1 MVSGMRGRSAAEI
14 LALPVRL
21 RGIHLG
27 RPTEVLLHADV
38 DRVLGFE
45 VLCGDGAR
53 RFMPFSVARIEVD
66 EITLASALTL
76 IDELDAGFYRRHAR
90 RLSDLPYD
98 EPWIDER
105 GRVLSR
111 ATPA

>member
-1 MVSGMRGRSAAEI
+1 MRGRSAAEV

-27 RPTEVLLHADV
+27 RLTEVLLHADA

-45 VLCGDGAR
+45 VRCGDGAH

-66 EITLASALTL
+66 EITLDSVLML
-76 IDELDAGFYRRHAR
+76 IDEPDAGFYRRHAR
-90 RLSDLPYD
+90 RLSDLAFD

-105 GRVLSR
+105 GGVHRPR
-111 ATPA
+111 DPTR